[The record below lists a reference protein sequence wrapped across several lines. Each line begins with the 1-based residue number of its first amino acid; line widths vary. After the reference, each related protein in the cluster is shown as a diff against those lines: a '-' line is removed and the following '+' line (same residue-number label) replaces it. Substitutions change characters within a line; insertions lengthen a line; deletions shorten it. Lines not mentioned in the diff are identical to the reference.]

1 MIISAQNYIESRQFS
16 LHKTI
21 LYTVKMIISAQNYEQ
36 SRRHLCTK
44 LYYIQSRRLSLHKTI
59 NHKTIISAQNCTVKM
74 IISAQNYIQSRRL
87 SLHKTIYSQ
96 NDYLCTK
103 LYRVK
108 MIISAQNYIES
119 RWLSLH
125 KTMYSQDDYL
135 CTKLY
140 TVKII
145 ISAQNYIVKPLSM
158 NFILWQQ
165 CLDMGN
171 HCFSQDHLL
180 SGDLSPSRATVT
192 IMQPCTLYSNSYRWY
207 TMRFVVLGFH
217 L

>member
-1 MIISAQNYIESRQFS
+1 MSRDGRWPKLKQKKSSVSSCNGTIPKDHFLCTKLYTVNMIISAQNYIESRQFS

-119 RWLSLH
+119 R
-125 KTMYSQDDYL
+125 
-135 CTKLY
+135 
-140 TVKII
+140 
-145 ISAQNYIVKPLSM
+145 
-158 NFILWQQ
+158 
-165 CLDMGN
+165 
-171 HCFSQDHLL
+171 
-180 SGDLSPSRATVT
+180 
-192 IMQPCTLYSNSYRWY
+192 
-207 TMRFVVLGFH
+207 
-217 L
+217 